1 MRCGRTCR
9 SSVSHSGGLALCD
22 VQDCSPM
29 YSSMSPRA
37 LLRSLSSL
45 LPVSSWPSFPLG
57 MRISVNGASGARVR
71 VWLRVILKYV
81 VAGALNY
88 AKAPDPFGGR
98 GRWPWRA
105 LRWCVPPWPGCTSFR
120 QVPVQHAVPGA
131 AGHNRW
137 GVAETPLPAKT
148 QGRTRV
154 AVFNRVSFK
163 PERAFN
169 VIAHVRDWEHA
180 ETVRRRCLRTVRGF
194 ALHAECTGPG
204 RHVGESAP
212 GPTGLMWA

>member
-9 SSVSHSGGLALCD
+9 SSVSHSGGLALCG

-29 YSSMSPRA
+29 YSSKSPRA

-57 MRISVNGASGARVR
+57 MRISVNGASGVRVR

-81 VAGALNY
+81 VADALNY

-105 LRWCVPPWPGCTSFR
+105 LRWCVPPWPGCTFAAD
-120 QVPVQHAVPGA
+120 VQNKGS
-131 AGHNRW
+131 R
-137 GVAETPLPAKT
+137 
-148 QGRTRV
+148 GRHHSSSSCIW
-154 AVFNRVSFK
+154 VSFK
-163 PERAFN
+163 PEWAFN
-169 VIAHVRDWEHA
+169 VMAHVRDWEHA
-180 ETVRRRCLRTVRGF
+180 ETVRRRCPSGQLE
-194 ALHAECTGPG
+194 ALHSEWRVTCG
-204 RHVGESAP
+204 
-212 GPTGLMWA
+212 